1 MKLEK
6 IYHKGHR
13 NAWDGKRVLD
23 GLVFKH
29 RFKIDKRS
37 ELLGKEREA
46 IIRILS
52 VILEGERI
60 AWRTSSLLAYELEDT
75 GSKMAATSQAH
86 DEARHF
92 YVLRDYMKQVLEHNP
107 SSIDIAPEARRG
119 LEIVDKAPTLAA
131 KLLGMQLL
139 VEPVAITLFR
149 QLRKINVEPVL
160 VDLLPYYEKD
170 EARHI
175 ALGVVALPAIIEKM
189 SWLSIIRLCLW
200 QIKVLRA
207 EARGLRSMTPY
218 LEVLEIDP
226 LSVFKEAEMRQIFA
240 VKEMEENLALKVPLS
255 RLISL
260 AFAYE
265 RHLIIHKNL
274 FGLIKSKIKN
284 DS

>member
-13 NAWDGKRVLD
+13 NAWDGKKVLD

-29 RFKIDKRS
+29 KFKIDKS
-37 ELLGKEREA
+37 PVLLGKEREA
-46 IIRILS
+46 IIRILT

-75 GSKMAATSQAH
+75 GAKMAATSQAH

-92 YVLRDYMKQVLEHNP
+92 YVLRDYIKQVLGHNP
-107 SSIDIAPEARRG
+107 SPIDIAPEARRG

-149 QLRKINVEPVL
+149 QLRKKNVEPVL

-189 SWLSIIRLCLW
+189 NWLSIVKLCLW

-207 EARGLRSMTPY
+207 EAHGLRSMTPY

-240 VKEMEENLALKVPLS
+240 VKEMEENLTLKIPLS

-265 RHLIIHKNL
+265 RQLIIHKSF

>member
-13 NAWDGKRVLD
+13 NAWDGKKVLD

-29 RFKIDKRS
+29 KFKIDKS
-37 ELLGKEREA
+37 PELLGKEREA

-149 QLRKINVEPVL
+149 QLRKKNVEPVL

-240 VKEMEENLALKVPLS
+240 VKEMEENLTLRVPLS

-265 RHLIIHKNL
+265 RHLIIHKSF
-274 FGLIKSKIKN
+274 FGLIKSKFKN